1 MGENKHIKIFD
12 NKKENKWIFKSF
24 ANNLQYIHMALF
36 FIEDQAPDL
45 EPQTTVSLLQDDSQ
59 LNSNTILHTQLHGKV

>member
-59 LNSNTILHTQLHGKV
+59 LNSTLLLQHRL